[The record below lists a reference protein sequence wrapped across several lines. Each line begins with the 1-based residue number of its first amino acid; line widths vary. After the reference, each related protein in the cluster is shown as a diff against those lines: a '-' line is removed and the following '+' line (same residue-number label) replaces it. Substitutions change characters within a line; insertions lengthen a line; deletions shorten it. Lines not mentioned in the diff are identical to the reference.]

1 MADLDGENEGPVVTG
16 ISPSVG
22 LPGTKVT
29 IRGEN
34 LGESKDDIIGM
45 NEYDIPLCLASDVN
59 ILLRFRADNQW
70 SQLSAEY
77 GVFFL

>member
-1 MADLDGENEGPVVTG
+1 MADLDGESEGPVVTG

-34 LGESKDDIIGM
+34 LGESKEDIIGKK
-45 NEYDIPLCLASDVN
+45 EADIVCSRALIIATCPLQN
-59 ILLRFRADNQW
+59 
-70 SQLSAEY
+70 
-77 GVFFL
+77 

>member
-1 MADLDGENEGPVVTG
+1 MADLDDSEGPLVTG

-34 LGESKDDIIGM
+34 LGESKDDVIGTKT
-45 NEYDIPLCLASDVN
+45 NFTKSYLLQAHVLYKVSDYE
-59 ILLRFRADNQW
+59 LH
-70 SQLSAEY
+70 LS
-77 GVFFL
+77 FFSFQN

>member
-1 MADLDGENEGPVVTG
+1 MADLEESEGPVVTG

-34 LGESKDDIIGM
+34 LGESKDDVIGTTLIYIVTHM
-45 NEYDIPLCLASDVN
+45 QHL
-59 ILLRFRADNQW
+59 
-70 SQLSAEY
+70 
-77 GVFFL
+77 